1 MSEESLFSPIEPDG
15 KRTRLQA
22 EEPGLPQYK
31 SVVLHNPHPLVM
43 MDSSWRISIV
53 NPAFTEQ
60 LGWSQN
66 EVAGMDAIE
75 FRTLLMPQSDID
87 LERFG
92 AGGSEPVS
100 YETQCRSRSG
110 KTISLEVV
118 FFPLKA
124 ENGTICG
131 YLFSLMD
138 ISARKEAELKL
149 QETIERYTS
158 LKKYNHDAVISL
170 DLKGCFIHCNAVA
183 ERLLGMH
190 AEELV
195 GKDFSPFVKVP
206 DIRSVLA
213 DSHEGDSVERR
224 ISEIVNR
231 NGKAAEILT
240 SVAPI
245 IINQRIMGYYL
256 IAKDITEQK
265 KLLIE
270 KEAAESTTRAKS
282 DFLAMMSHE
291 IRTPMN
297 GVIGMTQLLLDSPD
311 LSDEQRSFVEII
323 RQSGQ
328 SLLTIIND
336 ILDFTRI
343 EAGKTAMAKAPF
355 SIRELAAESVS
366 VLMPEILEK
375 RLSIDSKVDGDVPDM
390 LFGDGGKLRQV
401 LLNMLGNAVK
411 FTDSGGVSLHISRKE
426 STGAGVLLLIK
437 IRDTGIGIP
446 ADALPL
452 LFNPFSRLDN
462 FMTRKVEGSGLGLAI
477 SKKFVE
483 LMGGTIGVE
492 KVDGPGACFAFTVKL
507 ERSSE
512 QAARAEQAEAGAEE
526 SRSFKI
532 LIGEDNEVN
541 QMVLQKMLVKLGH
554 EVEVVGNGTEVVEA
568 FRKDDGGYDMIF
580 MDVLMPDMDGMEAT
594 RHLRSLSENEDTPYI
609 VAVTANALKGDREA
623 CLAGGM
629 NDYISKPIRKES
641 LLQALERYRLQRAR
655 GDKHGQDSNRYRQ
668 V

>member
-1 MSEESLFSPIEPDG
+1 MSEESRFSLIEPDG
-15 KRTRLQA
+15 RRIRLHA

-31 SVVLHNPHPLVM
+31 SVVLNNPHPLVM

-53 NPAFTEQ
+53 NPAFTEK
-60 LGWSQN
+60 LGWAQD
-66 EVAGMDAIE
+66 ELAGMDAIE
-75 FRTLLMPQSDID
+75 FRALLMPQSDID

-92 AGGSEPVS
+92 AGGTEPVS
-100 YETQCRSRSG
+100 YENQCKSRSG
-110 KTISLEVV
+110 KIISLEVV
-118 FFPLKA
+118 FYPLKA
-124 ENGTICG
+124 DNGDICG

-195 GKDFSPFVKVP
+195 GKDFSPYVKVP
-206 DIRSVLA
+206 DIRSVLE

-224 ISEIVNR
+224 INEIVNR
-231 NGKAAEILT
+231 DGKAAEILT

-343 EAGKTAMAKAPF
+343 EAGKTAIAKVPF
-355 SIRELAAESVS
+355 SIRELAAETVS

-375 RLSIDSKVDGDVPDM
+375 KLSVDSKVDGDVPDM
-390 LFGDGGKLRQV
+390 LLGDGGKLRQV
-401 LLNMLGNAVK
+401 LLNIIGNAVK
-411 FTDSGGVSLHISRKE
+411 FTDSGGVSLHISRRA
-426 STGAGVLLLIK
+426 STGSNVLLLVK

-492 KVDGPGACFAFTVKL
+492 KVDGPGACFAFTVNL

-512 QAARAEQAEAGAEE
+512 QAAQAEQAEAGAEDA
-526 SRSFKI
+526 RSFKI

-554 EVEVVGNGTEVVEA
+554 EVAVVGNGTEVVEA
-568 FRKDDGGYDMIF
+568 FRKDGSGYDMIF
-580 MDVLMPDMDGMEAT
+580 MDVLMPVMDGMEAT
-594 RHLRSLSENEDTPYI
+594 RCLRSLSGNEETPYI
-609 VAVTANALKGDREA
+609 IAVTANALKGDREA

-641 LLQALERYRLQRAR
+641 LIQALERYRLQRPR
-655 GDKHGQDSNRYRQ
+655 GD
-668 V
+668 